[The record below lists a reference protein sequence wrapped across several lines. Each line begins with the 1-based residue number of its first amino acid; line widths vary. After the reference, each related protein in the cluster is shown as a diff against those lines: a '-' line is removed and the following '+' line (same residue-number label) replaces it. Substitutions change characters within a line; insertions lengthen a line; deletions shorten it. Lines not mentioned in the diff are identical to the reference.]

1 MNRRR
6 SVRRTRLLAAG
17 CIAALAGGLG
27 LAGTAFAY
35 FSGAGN
41 GSGSAG
47 TGNVQAVVLSPAT
60 VASQI
65 YPGGLSTVAVTVT
78 NPNPGRVR
86 VLSLA
91 LDTTQ
96 GTGGFTVDASHSSC
110 SLSSLS
116 YVTQTNGGS
125 GWTVQGGGSS
135 SVALVNALSMSANAP
150 SACQGASFTVYLKAG
165 A

>member
-1 MNRRR
+1 M
-6 SVRRTRLLAAG
+6 RRTVLRAAVG
-17 CIAALAGGLG
+17 IVALAGGLG

-35 FSGAGN
+35 FSGSGN
-41 GSGSAG
+41 GSASAG

-65 YPGGLSTVAVTVT
+65 YPGGQSTVAVTVT

-96 GTGGFTVDASHSSC
+96 GAGGFTVDASHSSC

-116 YVTQTNGGS
+116 YTTQTNGGS
-125 GWTVQGGGSS
+125 GWSIPGGASS
-135 SVALVNALSMSANAP
+135 SVALANALSMNVSAP
-150 SACQGASFTVYLKAG
+150 SACQGASFTIYLKAG